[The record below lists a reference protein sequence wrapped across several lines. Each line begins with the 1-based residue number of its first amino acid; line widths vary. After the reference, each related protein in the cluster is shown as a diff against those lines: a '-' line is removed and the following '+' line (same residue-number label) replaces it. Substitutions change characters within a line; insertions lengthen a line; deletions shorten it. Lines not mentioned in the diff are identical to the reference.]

1 MSVVIT
7 GKNQPS
13 EVILDFKNSSDEALA
28 LARQYSEGLDLKEQG
43 GELSESGF
51 IEKAPEFK
59 EITYKLDAG

>member
-28 LARQYSEGLDLKEQG
+28 LARQYSEGLDLKESY
-43 GELSESGF
+43 LNLVS
-51 IEKAPEFK
+51 
-59 EITYKLDAG
+59 